1 MDVNLLLW
9 SQMSYDDSS
18 PSLGMNHFNKPR
30 CPQLLIGRGSILSHY
45 FSVHKGCWLQNGIPG
60 TKNPMEKGGS
70 RGILF
75 YGKINVS
82 LLTKT
87 PLPRIP
93 PKYQTSSER
102 WLLSSITFPPGK
114 NSRIFARR
122 PNTARGMRVP
132 PRHLAQPPVH
142 MLGWHSKAQRSKAPH
157 HLLHWS
163 PRRSWQ
169 HVSVAVLGSVRNLG
183 PSVRA
188 L

>member
-1 MDVNLLLW
+1 METAETINEYPAPKNPITANSVEVNIANRFP
-9 SQMSYDDSS
+9 Q
-18 PSLGMNHFNKPR
+18 PSLPQHPQQSLFFRPR
-30 CPQLLIGRGSILSHY
+30 NTSA
-45 FSVHKGCWLQNGIPG
+45 
-60 TKNPMEKGGS
+60 
-70 RGILF
+70 
-75 YGKINVS
+75 GKII
-82 LLTKT
+82 KT

-142 MLGWHSKAQRSKAPH
+142 MLGWQSKAQRSKAPH
-157 HLLHWS
+157 HLLHGS
-163 PRRSWQ
+163 PQRSWQ
-169 HVSVAVLGSVRNLG
+169 RVSVAVLGSVRNLG